1 MSIFTD
7 VSKTMNL
14 MLRVHNNKMEFD
26 EKKGIDDE
34 KAIKTL
40 CNAVFGDGGVTPDP
54 TTLHQFNNIVV
65 KVADKIAEP
74 DLKQLLDYFANWT
87 TVPANTQLFE
97 YRKPHPVGLR
107 FKWTAT
113 GSNVAL
119 KRVEAGEVDYV
130 KIENIQ
136 TGISYNPL
144 TNSETCV
151 ENFRALV
158 NDIAAAKIRLV
169 YEKIMQLIQAGIG
182 VGGAIPQAQIVD
194 KANAT
199 AADFNKVAN
208 IIARRT
214 GARPIF
220 VADRVLINYF
230 ADLVQTDAATIL
242 VDNVKDDMYNYE
254 LTNLRTADAIP
265 LENRFTS
272 ETGVT
277 TEFPV
282 NRGYI
287 LGSSG
292 TSRKPFEVALA
303 GGLVQH
309 TENEFIHG
317 RVKMAI
323 RQGLGIDMLVGNAIG
338 YIEEDSITGV
348 Q

>member
-1 MSIFTD
+1 MASIFKDT
-7 VSKTMNL
+7 SKTMGL
-14 MLRVHNNKMEFD
+14 MTRVHNNKMEFNK
-26 EKKGIDDE
+26 EKGIDDE
-34 KAIKTL
+34 KAIKAL
-40 CNAVFGDGGVTPDP
+40 CNTVFGDGGVTPDP

-65 KVADKIAEP
+65 KVADEIAQP
-74 DLKQLLDYFANWT
+74 DLESLLDYFANWE
-87 TVPANTQLFE
+87 TVSADTQMVE
-97 YRKPHPVGLR
+97 YNRPHPVGLK

-144 TNSETCV
+144 TKSETCV

-169 YEKIMQLIQAGIG
+169 YDKVMALIAAG
-182 VGGAIPQAQIVD
+182 VKAGGAIPEAQVVD
-194 KANAT
+194 KSGST
-199 AADFNKVAN
+199 TADFNKVAN

-214 GARPIF
+214 GGRPIF

-230 ADLVQTDAATIL
+230 AEKVQADTPSIL
-242 VDNVKDDMYNYE
+242 VNDIKDDMYNYE
-254 LTNLRTADAIP
+254 LTNLRTADAVP
-265 LENRFTS
+265 LVNNFTS
-272 ETGVT
+272 EDGVA

-282 NRGYI
+282 NRGYL

-292 TSRKPFEVALA
+292 SSRKAFEVVLA

-323 RQGLGIDMLVGNAIG
+323 RQGLGIDMLTGNAIG
-338 YIEEDSITGV
+338 YIEEDSITEL
-348 Q
+348 